1 MNRRHEILRATSEA
15 ARVFAEFPHGRRTS
29 FDIVGAV
36 MEWNIPLLFRPL
48 DGLWGGFIAVGQQN
62 HGIIVTTK
70 LGLPVQRYTLAHEL
84 GHLLLGHESSLDE
97 TVDLW
102 WGSASPVRSTAE
114 LAADTFAAE
123 LLAPRR
129 LIVASAR
136 RHRWNRRALGL
147 PQNVY
152 QLALRLGI
160 SYKAACWALVS
171 SKILSRDTAFS
182 LQGMP
187 VRDQKLALAPASLI
201 SHSWA
206 DVWSLWPADTGT
218 FLEAGPDDLFAVSV
232 QDHAS
237 AGYLWQLVDTDAKA
251 EIVGERCELVNDTY
265 GQPFSRVVY
274 VRFPTPGLYR
284 LQFEHVRPWSG
295 TKAAAIEIEI
305 DSFGKEQVGFPRR
318 AKSVTRAPE

>member
-1 MNRRHEILRATSEA
+1 MNSGICSW
-15 ARVFAEFPHGRRTS
+15 RT
-29 FDIVGAV
+29 I
-36 MEWNIPLLFRPL
+36 E
-48 DGLWGGFIAVGQQN
+48 
-62 HGIIVTTK
+62 
-70 LGLPVQRYTLAHEL
+70 
-84 GHLLLGHESSLDE
+84 
-97 TVDLW
+97 
-102 WGSASPVRSTAE
+102 E

-129 LIVASAR
+129 LIVASAK
-136 RHRWNRRALGL
+136 RHRWSRKALGL

-171 SKILSRDTAFS
+171 ARILSLDSASS
-182 LQGMP
+182 LQRMP
-187 VRDQKLALAPASLI
+187 VLDQKRALAPASLM

-237 AGYLWQLVDTDAKA
+237 AGYLWQLVDTDANA
-251 EIVGERCELVNDTY
+251 EIVDERRELVSDTY

-274 VRFPTPGLYR
+274 VRFPAPGVHR
-284 LQFEHVRPWSG
+284 LQFEHIRPWSG
-295 TKAAAIEIEI
+295 AKTATIEIEI
-305 DSFGKEQVGFPRR
+305 DAFGKEQVGVPRR